1 MPDQRTS
8 VPAEV
13 PEGLEDVYLEFLSEA
28 REILD
33 GLDDDLI
40 ELEKG
45 RQGQK
50 TLESAFRRM
59 HTLKG
64 AAGFLN
70 LGEIQ
75 AVAHKAEDD
84 LAEMRRDGV
93 AAVRVRSV
101 LAALDVLRN
110 LLFDDA
116 GGSPDSR
123 PVRVEGSVLDRL
135 LELSGEISARRHV
148 LLSTAEGA
156 AGFGRLVD
164 AMRNT
169 VLRARVQPVGD
180 AFGRLPRI
188 VRDASVQVG
197 KKVELVLHGK
207 EVEIDRS
214 LLEPVGDVL
223 VHLLRNAVDHGVE
236 TPQERSAAGKRDL
249 ATIEVRAYH
258 SVDGVVI
265 EVTDD
270 GRGIDTD
277 RVKTIAVERG
287 IVDHAR
293 VSGLSEAEIVELLFL
308 PGFSTAGSAGL
319 LSGRGVG
326 MDVVRTTV
334 EAAGGS
340 VTVESRR
347 GSGTTVLLHLP
358 STLLGMPV
366 LSFRAGGYNCMFS
379 RSFVERVVD
388 AEEFLSVAGKPVY
401 RTGELLV
408 PVLDLGTV
416 LGSQGSRG
424 PGVLCRV
431 GTSLVVFR
439 VSSVEGVIETL
450 VRPIDILLRGEG
462 IYSGMSLTDLG
473 VPSLLLD
480 PAGLLRRAGSGA
492 APARPAQE
500 PAGEPTALAPG
511 RKERG
516 LVCSDGPALY
526 VIPEAHVARVIRNPS
541 LRSVHAHAG
550 LFVLDGAPLKVRRP
564 DGTETALPGI
574 LIHMEGRSCAV
585 TVDEVHGFA
594 DLASTRSSGST
605 RLLET
610 PEGVAIVLD
619 PSDIFSSDV
628 EWVRS

>member
-1 MPDQRTS
+1 
-8 VPAEV
+8 
-13 PEGLEDVYLEFLSEA
+13 
-28 REILD
+28 
-33 GLDDDLI
+33 
-40 ELEKG
+40 
-45 RQGQK
+45 
-50 TLESAFRRM
+50 
-59 HTLKG
+59 
-64 AAGFLN
+64 
-70 LGEIQ
+70 
-75 AVAHKAEDD
+75 
-84 LAEMRRDGV
+84 
-93 AAVRVRSV
+93 
-101 LAALDVLRN
+101 
-110 LLFDDA
+110 
-116 GGSPDSR
+116 
-123 PVRVEGSVLDRL
+123 
-135 LELSGEISARRHV
+135 
-148 LLSTAEGA
+148 
-156 AGFGRLVD
+156 
-164 AMRNT
+164 
-169 VLRARVQPVGD
+169 
-180 AFGRLPRI
+180 
-188 VRDASVQVG
+188 
-197 KKVELVLHGK
+197 
-207 EVEIDRS
+207 
-214 LLEPVGDVL
+214 
-223 VHLLRNAVDHGVE
+223 VDHGVE

-628 EWVRS
+628 EWVRSLSSASSASATASARFVQKTCVKCCSPHPSRPSPRGPWSADSYRSGDVSSPCSTALRTCSRSAGATGSSSSNYLAAMWHCSWTGCRRSRRSTPRSVSSPRTWSRGPHACWTGCCSERQRSMFYERKLW